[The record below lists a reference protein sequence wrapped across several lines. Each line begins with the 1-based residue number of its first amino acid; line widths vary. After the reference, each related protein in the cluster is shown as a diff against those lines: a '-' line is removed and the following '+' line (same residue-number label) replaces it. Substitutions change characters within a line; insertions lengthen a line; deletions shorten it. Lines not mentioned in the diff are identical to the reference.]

1 MYQPKLPA
9 RLRDFLVTVAKRGQ
23 DNDPKGAE
31 KMDKEC
37 KDCDELDLATLQ
49 NENADLKKKL
59 DEATGQVKTLTDK
72 VTDLEKKV
80 KDATDA
86 LNQYREAEKKAL
98 IDSIAQR
105 SEFKADELK
114 DKPVEELRVI
124 HLAIDKVKPPAG
136 SVKNVRGAGDGA
148 STGPN
153 VLSDG
158 RIDTTKSVMGR
169 PKRNADGS
177 IIWEVK

>member
-1 MYQPKLPA
+1 MSK
-9 RLRDFLVTVAKRGQ
+9 
-23 DNDPKGAE
+23 E
-31 KMDKEC
+31 KDC
-37 KDCDELDLATLQ
+37 NDCDELNLATLQ

-72 VTDLEKKV
+72 VADLEKKT
-80 KDATDA
+80 KEATDA

-114 DKPVEELRVI
+114 DKSVEELRVI

-136 SVKNVRGAGDGA
+136 TVKNVRGAGDGA
-148 STGPN
+148 SSAPN
-153 VLSDG
+153 VLADG
-158 RIDTTKSVMGR
+158 RIDTRKSVMGN
-169 PKRNADGS
+169 PKRNADGTLARDATGS
-177 IIWEVK
+177 VIWEVK

>member
-1 MYQPKLPA
+1 
-9 RLRDFLVTVAKRGQ
+9 
-23 DNDPKGAE
+23 
-31 KMDKEC
+31 MDKEC

-80 KDATDA
+80 KEATDA
-86 LNQYREAEKKAL
+86 LDQYREAEKKAL

-105 SEFKADELK
+105 SEFKAEELK

-136 SVKNVRGAGDGA
+136 TVKNVRGAGDGA
-148 STGPN
+148 ARN
-153 VLSDG
+153 VTADG

-177 IIWEVK
+177 VTWVVD

>member
-1 MYQPKLPA
+1 MVKL
-9 RLRDFLVTVAKRGQ
+9 AKRGQ
-23 DNDPKGAE
+23 DNTQKGAE
-31 KMDKEC
+31 KMSKEC
-37 KDCDELDLATLQ
+37 NDCDELNLATLQ

-72 VTDLEKKV
+72 AAELEKRIKE
-80 KDATDA
+80 ATDA
-86 LNQYREAEKKAL
+86 LNAYKEAEKKAL
-98 IDSIAQR
+98 IDSIVQR

-136 SVKNVRGAGDGA
+136 TVKNVRGAGDGA
-148 STGPN
+148 ARNLTA
-153 VLSDG
+153 DG
-158 RIDTTKSVMGR
+158 RIDTTKSVMGE

-177 IIWEVK
+177 VTWVVD